1 MKWIRWAAMA
11 ATVMAIG
18 LVVATAA
25 VVHTDSG
32 SIRPANAASVT
43 QPAPQ
48 PEPQREGPSNE
59 TGDFQQLG

>member
-32 SIRPANAASVT
+32 SFRQATAATVT

-48 PEPQREGPSNE
+48 PEPEREAPSNE

>member
-18 LVVATAA
+18 LVVATVA
-25 VVHTDSG
+25 VVRPDSG
-32 SIRPANAASVT
+32 SIRPANAATVT
-43 QPAPQ
+43 QPASNA
-48 PEPQREGPSNE
+48 EPQREAPSNE